1 MGLLLFILGLL
12 GICWMTYAVMPTSR
26 KHWALVAP
34 MIAIGIV
41 ALGAICL
48 EAFLGWLLLSA
59 FTGRPVECAIGVIL
73 LHALVAVAIWR
84 SNR

>member
-1 MGLLLFILGLL
+1 MGLLLFSLGLL
-12 GICWMTYAVMPTSR
+12 GICWMTYALMPTSR

-48 EAFLGWLLLSA
+48 EAVLAWVLLAA
-59 FTGRPVECAIGVIL
+59 FTGKPAECAIGVIVFHL
-73 LHALVAVAIWR
+73 LAGVAMWR
-84 SNR
+84 STR